1 MIVNDIQLKELFMKS
16 LLSLMMTLFFFST
29 ANAHITDLT
38 VFKGESD
45 GFDLGNVSWVQYP
58 EGALFIVEK
67 DELKK
72 YSFIIGKEDSPVP
85 MLANALRFMLQ
96 ETEARLG
103 KKDSLMVAEQFM
115 DQFES
120 FNRKTQLKILK
131 NCDMIDQLNNQM
143 YSEADKTI
151 FKKLLCEEK

>member
-1 MIVNDIQLKELFMKS
+1 MIVNEIQLRELFMKS

-58 EGALFIVEK
+58 EGPLFIVEK
-67 DELKK
+67 DDLKR
-72 YSFIIGKEDSPVP
+72 YSFIIGKDDSPVP
-85 MLANALRFMLQ
+85 MIANTIRFMLQ

-103 KKDSLMVAEQFM
+103 KKDSLIIAEQFQ
-115 DQFES
+115 DQFAS
-120 FNRKTQLKILK
+120 LNRKTQLKILK
-131 NCDMIDQLNNQM
+131 NCDMIDLLNNQM
-143 YSEADKTI
+143 YSEADKTT